1 MKKFNKKAFL
11 ADVAKVSWEGVVSV
25 TNDIYSMVVTSSELF
40 SSILEK
46 HAPTRDIRV
55 LDRNCPWVNADLKAL
70 MKSRDRLRK
79 AAVSTKSD
87 TLMRS
92 YRGARN
98 RVNSLNNS
106 LKKKF
111 YNDRISQHSGNVME
125 TWKIANDLLK
135 KRSKFTNIN
144 SLNDRN
150 IEMVEKREFS
160 NAMNSYFCSVGEEL
174 ANKIED
180 CVNPLLNGMYAVNNC
195 NTRFHFENIED

>member
-1 MKKFNKKAFL
+1 MV
-11 ADVAKVSWEGVVSV
+11 DVAKVSWEGVSSV
-25 TNDIYSMVVTSSELF
+25 TNDIDSMVVTWSELF
-40 SSILEK
+40 SSIIEK
-46 HAPTRDIRV
+46 HAPTRDIKV

-70 MKSRDRLRK
+70 MKSRDRLKK

-125 TWKIANDLLK
+125 LGK
-135 KRSKFTNIN
+135 
-144 SLNDRN
+144 
-150 IEMVEKREFS
+150 
-160 NAMNSYFCSVGEEL
+160 
-174 ANKIED
+174 
-180 CVNPLLNGMYAVNNC
+180 
-195 NTRFHFENIED
+195 